1 MPFPRSNFG
10 SQPSSQKHCE
20 RTMRKEAPR
29 AIIYARFSTDRQ
41 NEKSVDDQIALCAA
55 RCAREGWEV
64 VDSFSDRAVSGS
76 TPVAKRV
83 GGAKM
88 LAALM
93 AREADVLVLESLD
106 RLSRDQVDQE
116 TIVRQLEFIG
126 VRIVGLS
133 DGYDSAT
140 GSSRKVLRA
149 VRGLVNELYLD
160 DLREK
165 VKRGMRGVFERGCC
179 PGGKVY
185 GYRTEECEAGKRF
198 VIYEPEARIVRE
210 IFTRFAAGWSAGRIV
225 DDLNRRRI
233 LSPRGG
239 KWMVSALVGVDSLGT
254 GLLNNRLYVGLH
266 IFGRFEWRKDPT
278 TGKRTKR
285 VRPES
290 EWLRAEHPELRIV
303 DEETWEGVRDRKR
316 PTGHRTGG
324 APAKTLLSG
333 ILRCGLCGA
342 PMIKSGRSSYC
353 CSVSHNQ
360 GRSVCPGL
368 SVSAEDAESAIIRV
382 IQAQLLSP
390 DAVER
395 VLKSVRAQLETLTAC
410 SDEEEKEIQARMAA
424 LRAEID
430 NLVEAVAMGSLPAA
444 VVGKKISER
453 QAELDRLEDD
463 LEGLKRADTLRV
475 PDEEL
480 RELIRTQA
488 AAMREAINSDVQV
501 AREMLKKVIGAVT
514 VLAGDDTVTLKMKNP
529 ALGRVFKLPELSE
542 PRDTIVVAGEGFEPP
557 TFGL

>member
-1 MPFPRSNFG
+1 M
-10 SQPSSQKHCE
+10 K
-20 RTMRKEAPR
+20 

-55 RCAREGWEV
+55 RCVREGWEV
-64 VDSFSDRAVSGS
+64 AGSFSDRAVSGS

-83 GGAKM
+83 DGAKM

-140 GSSRKVLRA
+140 GCSRKVLRA

-198 VIYEPEARIVRE
+198 AIYEPEARIVRE
-210 IFTRFAAGWSAGRIV
+210 IFSRFAAGWSAGRIV

-233 LSPRGG
+233 PSPRGG

-254 GLLNNRLYVGLH
+254 GMLNNRLYIGLH

-290 EWLRAEHPELRIV
+290 EWLRAEHPELRVI
-303 DEETWEGVRDRKR
+303 DEATWDAVRERKR
-316 PTGHRTGG
+316 PFGYRSGG

-333 ILRCGLCGA
+333 ILRCGICGA
-342 PMIKSGRSSYC
+342 PMIKSGRSNYC

-368 SVSAEDAESAIIRV
+368 TVSVEDAENAVIRIIR
-382 IQAQLLSP
+382 AQLLSP

-395 VLKSVRAQLETLTAC
+395 ILKSVRAQLEALTST
-410 SDEEEKEIQARMAA
+410 SDEEEKDIRTRMAA
-424 LRAEID
+424 LQSEVD
-430 NLVEAVAMGSLPAA
+430 NLVEAVASGSLPAA
-444 VVGKKISER
+444 IVGKKISER
-453 QAELDRLEDD
+453 QAELDRLEGE
-463 LEGLKRADTLRV
+463 LKGLKRAGALNV
-475 PDEEL
+475 SDEEL
-480 RELIRTQA
+480 RALIRAQA
-488 AAMREAINSDVQV
+488 DAMREALDSDVQV
-501 AREMLKKVIGAVT
+501 AREMLKKVLGAVT
-514 VLAGDDTVTLKMKNP
+514 VVAGDDAVTLKMKNP
-529 ALGRVFKLPELSE
+529 ALGRVFNLPELVDS
-542 PRDTIVVAGEGFEPP
+542 RDINVVAGEGFEPS